1 MGYTL
6 NSAKDSSGQEQLY
19 MELFN
24 RMRPQIEQYKQQHGG
39 DLEGA
44 FGAIAGTPWPS
55 GRSVKISHGQPEM
68 TKDRTIGSV
77 LGKWVAPIA
86 GGALTALTLGGAAPA
101 LAGLFGGGGGG
112 VTGGGLGTGALA
124 SGAAVPGAGMASGV
138 GGGSMLGSLVGAG
151 GAKGIG
157 GSVMKNMLVKSGA
170 GALQGGLQNGF
181 KGALTG
187 AASGA
192 TGALP
197 GGIGK
202 VLSATGQSGIGG
214 DIMSSI
220 MNRGQNEQFTPGQ
233 DALTQRDQVQQRQP
247 GVRPQGW

>member
-1 MGYTL
+1 
-6 NSAKDSSGQEQLY
+6 

-44 FGAIAGTPWPS
+44 FGAVAGTPWPS

-112 VTGGGLGTGALA
+112 VAGGGLGTGALA

-138 GGGSMLGSLVGAG
+138 GGGSMLGGLVGAG
-151 GAKGIG
+151 GAKGVG
-157 GSVMKNMLVKSGA
+157 GSIMKNMMTHAVTG
-170 GALQGGLQNGF
+170 GIQGGVQDGW
-181 KGALTG
+181 KGAMTG
-187 AASGA
+187 AAGGA
-192 TGALP
+192 TSAIP
-197 GGIGK
+197 GKLGN
-202 VLSATGQSGIGG
+202 VLQATGQSRVGG

-220 MNRGQNEQFTPGQ
+220 MNRGQNEQFSPGQ